1 MIRGNIFE
9 NWNKPCYIARV
20 KEINTDE
27 EGNQIKIC
35 YKPEK
40 YSFNIQNA
48 SGYLDVT
55 EYGEE
60 VSKVKKAII
69 SMEYNN
75 KIKEGDIA
83 YLDGATPENETE
95 DTYGINGNYIVD
107 SVRPQNLAIAVY
119 FKKLNK

>member
-1 MIRGNIFE
+1 MIFGNIFE

-20 KEINTDE
+20 KEIKEDE
-27 EGNQIKIC
+27 EGNQIKVC
-35 YKPEK
+35 YEHEK

-60 VSKVKKAII
+60 VSKMKKAII
-69 SMEYNN
+69 SMDYNG
-75 KIKEGDIA
+75 KFKEGDIA
-83 YLDGATPENETE
+83 YLDGVTPDGETE
-95 DTYGINGNYIVD
+95 NTYGINGNYIID
-107 SVRPQNLAIAVY
+107 SVRPQNLAIAIY

>member
-1 MIRGNIFE
+1 MIFGNIFE

-20 KEINTDE
+20 KEIKEDE
-27 EGNQIKIC
+27 EGNQIKVC
-35 YKPEK
+35 YEPEK

-60 VSKVKKAII
+60 VSKMKKAII
-69 SMEYNN
+69 LMDYNG
-75 KIKEGDIA
+75 KFKEGDIA
-83 YLDGATPENETE
+83 YLDGVTPDGETE
-95 DTYGINGNYIVD
+95 NTYGINGNYIID
-107 SVRPQNLAIAVY
+107 SVRPQNLAIAIY